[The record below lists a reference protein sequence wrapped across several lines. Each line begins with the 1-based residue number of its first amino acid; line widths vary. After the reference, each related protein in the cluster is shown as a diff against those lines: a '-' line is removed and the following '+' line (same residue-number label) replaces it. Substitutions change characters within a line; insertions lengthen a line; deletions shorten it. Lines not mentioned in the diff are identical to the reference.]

1 MTTERATVTHEE
13 RRSWIPMI
21 GLFLAQILMSFNVAA
36 RNSQRPWYQARR
48 PRPLRIAQ
56 QHNVIRCHD
65 LVCSIPLREGADGL
79 FRAVPN
85 RINGPVVI
93 THPKIDKAVG
103 LAYAIASRLAEQV
116 AIDTGGPN
124 DRYGGLGRNGA
135 LETPEALDPRFRHGH
150 RLRRALCRGA
160 GRTLRV
166 RQPTETSHCS
176 CREPSCRAR
185 SVATNP
191 PNRPPAPRAAHP
203 LP

>member
-65 LVCSIPLREGADGL
+65 LVCCIPLREGADGL

-93 THPKIDKAVG
+93 THTKIDKAVG
-103 LAYAIASRLAEQV
+103 LHMRS
-116 AIDTGGPN
+116 
-124 DRYGGLGRNGA
+124 
-135 LETPEALDPRFRHGH
+135 RHGW
-150 RLRRALCRGA
+150 
-160 GRTLRV
+160 
-166 RQPTETSHCS
+166 
-176 CREPSCRAR
+176 
-185 SVATNP
+185 
-191 PNRPPAPRAAHP
+191 PNRSPSTSAVPTTATAG
-203 LP
+203 